1 MLKVMIVDDMEI
13 MRRQIKR
20 LPVWGKNTEFIVI
33 DEAEDGQ
40 EAINKLQ
47 IEPVDLLI
55 SDIKMPRVDGI
66 ELLREV
72 YENDLATCTVFL
84 SEHSEFSFAKEAIQY
99 GIFDYLVKPVKL
111 EELRNLL
118 KKAKD
123 YIVEKETEKIKLKN
137 LEDKLV
143 EKLDMY
149 YPTEHIDLI
158 TQYISNGNKQIDQ
171 VISNM
176 VYETAII
183 FENDITKT
191 VIVLQ
196 KAISEIFIGVKKNHE
211 WIEKFIYTDFF
222 VDINL
227 GHYNNIDLMKKSI
240 IEILETII
248 NIINK
253 FVLNSKKNPLIKEI
267 CMYAIKNIE
276 NNISITTISEA
287 LFLTKNHIG
296 DIFKQETGMTLGE
309 YITMI
314 KIERAKLLV
323 VDGSLKNYEIAQK
336 LGYKD
341 SEYFSKLFKKHTKL
355 TPIEFRS
362 KNKK

>member
-20 LPVWGKNTEFIVI
+20 LPVWGNDAEFIII

-47 IEPVDLLI
+47 AEPVDLLI

-66 ELLREV
+66 ELLKEV
-72 YENDLATCTVFL
+72 YENNLATCTVFL
-84 SEHSEFSFAKEAIQY
+84 SEHSEFSFAKEAIKY

-123 YIVEKETEKIKLKN
+123 YIVEKETEKIKLKS

-143 EKLDMY
+143 EKLEVY
-149 YPTEHIDLI
+149 YPVEHIDLI
-158 TQYISNGNKQIDQ
+158 IQHISNGNKQIDKA
-171 VISNM
+171 ISNM
-176 VYETAII
+176 VDETIII

-191 VIVLQ
+191 AIVLQ
-196 KAISEIFIGVKKNHE
+196 KAISEIFIGVEENHE
-211 WIEKFIYTDFF
+211 WIEKFTCTDFYT
-222 VDINL
+222 DINL
-227 GHYNNIDLMKKSI
+227 TNYSNVDLMKKSI
-240 IEILETII
+240 IEIFQTII
-248 NIINK
+248 SIINK
-253 FVLNSKKNPLIKEI
+253 FVLNSKKSPLIKEI
-267 CMYAIKNIE
+267 CMYTIRNIE

-287 LFLTKNHIG
+287 LFLTKNYIG
-296 DIFKQETGMTLGE
+296 DVFKHETGMTLGE
-309 YITMI
+309 YITMV
-314 KIERAKLLV
+314 KVERAKLLV
-323 VDGSLKNYEIAQK
+323 IDGSLKNYEIAQK

-341 SEYFSKLFKKHTKL
+341 SEYFSKVFKKYTKL

-362 KNKK
+362 KNKL